1 MPDPLRTLG
10 SGARRALALAA
21 TPPRVGPFAERA
33 FSSRLHDERPATWLG
48 IALGVAF
55 TICFLTGI
63 LSDLIQNPQPWF
75 AWTPRPAWLYRVT
88 QGAHVLTGLA
98 AIPLLLAKLWVVYP
112 HLWGWPTVRSVAHAI
127 ERAALVPLVAG
138 ALFLLVTGVQ
148 NIAYWYPW
156 RFSFLT
162 GHYWAAWITIGGLV
176 VHVGAKTGVVGRVW
190 RPRRT
195 RQPVTAAGLSRRGLL
210 ATAGAA
216 SGLLVLA
223 VAGETIPAL
232 RRLAVLAPR
241 DPRVGPQG
249 FPVNKDAQGA
259 GVAEPAVD
267 PAWRLLVEGAI
278 ATPLRLSLADLRA
291 RELHQADLTIACV
304 EGWSTTQR
312 WRGVRLAD
320 LVAEAGAAP
329 GRAVRVESLQPSGP
343 YRTTTLNAAFVADP
357 DTLLALDVG
366 GEPLAL
372 DHGFPLR
379 LIAPNN
385 PGVLQTKWL
394 AKVVVL

>member
-1 MPDPLRTLG
+1 MPAGLRSLG
-10 SGARRALALAA
+10 YGARRALAFVA
-21 TPPRVGPFAERA
+21 TPPRVGPFAEKA
-33 FSSRLHDERPATWLG
+33 FPSRLHDERPAAWLG
-48 IALGVAF
+48 MALGITF
-55 TICFLTGI
+55 GICFLTGI

-98 AIPLLLAKLWVVYP
+98 AIPLLFAKLWVVYP
-112 HLWGWPTVRSVAHAI
+112 HLWQSPTVRSAAHAI

-156 RFSFLT
+156 GFSFLT
-162 GHYWAAWITIGGLV
+162 GHYWAAWITIGAMV

-190 RPRRT
+190 RARHIRE
-195 RQPVTAAGLSRRGLL
+195 PVATGGLSRRSLL
-210 ATAGAA
+210 ATVAA
-216 SGLLVLA
+216 TSGLVVLTT
-223 VAGETIPAL
+223 AGGTVPAFSG
-232 RRLAVLAPR
+232 LALLAPR
-241 DPRVGPQG
+241 DTRVGPQG

-259 GVAEPAVD
+259 RVAEVAVD
-267 PAWRLLVEGAI
+267 PAWRLQVEGAV
-278 ATPLRLSLADLRA
+278 ATPLSLTLADLRA
-291 RELHQADLTIACV
+291 RDPHEAVLTIACV

-320 LVAEAGAAP
+320 LIAEAGAEP
-329 GRAVRVESLQPSGP
+329 GRSVRVESLQPSGP
-343 YRTTTLNAAFVADP
+343 YRSTTLNPAFVADP
-357 DTLLALDVG
+357 DTLLVLDVG

-379 LIAPNN
+379 LMAPNN